1 MTQSLEVGSN
11 SNSRY
16 CPLKRKRCERSL
28 LCSPYTNST
37 YSALL
42 LPRWLLASQRYV
54 PLSVLFS
61 VVMVSSWPSTIMRS
75 MSGSS
80 PPSLDH
86 STDSGLEAKTRE
98 LLTVFLRTRRCKFL
112 NSVRVK
118 TKKKIDLTGSC
129 QLTLGC
135 LWKHTPV
142 SSTGPPA
149 E

>member
-118 TKKKIDLTGSC
+118 KKIDLTGSC

>member
-11 SNSRY
+11 SSSRY

-118 TKKKIDLTGSC
+118 KK
-129 QLTLGC
+129 LTLQALVNLHWVAYGNT
-135 LWKHTPV
+135 LQFQV
-142 SSTGPPA
+142 LA
-149 E
+149 LLRNDQ